1 LKKNRSR
8 FLSNRIAFLAMTI
21 VVLVVVLSFISPYF
35 LSLRTLLDMTQFG
48 AVLALLGIGQ
58 TLVIMG
64 GRGGIDLSVGSIMS
78 LTGVLMAMLVRA
90 GMNIWLACMVCVC
103 LGIMFGLVNGFLVA
117 WMSLPPLIATL
128 GTSYIFSSVALV
140 ITNGVP
146 VSGLPDGFA
155 FVGQGHIVG
164 IPAQVVLVVI
174 PAFLVFTWLVTRT
187 TFGRKVQMVG
197 VNDVAANLVGI
208 NTRSVRTVL
217 YGISGALAALGAIVM
232 TSWLMG
238 AKPDIGVGY
247 DMQSITVA
255 VLGGTSMAG
264 GTGNL
269 LGTLMAVVVIT
280 MIAYGL
286 QLGNVPSVWQLAVV
300 GMLLVGALVANNCLE
315 RRRR

>member
-1 LKKNRSR
+1 
-8 FLSNRIAFLAMTI
+8 MTI
-21 VVLVVVLSFISPYF
+21 VVLIVVLSFVSPYF
-35 LSLRTLLDMTQFG
+35 LSISTLLDMTQFG

-64 GRGGIDLSVGSIMS
+64 GRGGIDLSVGSVLS

-90 GMNIWLACMVCVC
+90 GLNIWLACILCVC
-103 LGIMFGLVNGFLVA
+103 LGVIFGLANGFLVA
-117 WMSLPPLIATL
+117 WMGLPPLIATL
-128 GTSYIFSSVALV
+128 GASYIYSSVALV

-146 VSGLPDGFA
+146 VSGLPEGFS
-155 FVGQGHIVG
+155 FIGHGQIIG
-164 IPAQVVLVVI
+164 IPAQVVIIVI
-174 PAFLVFTWLVTRT
+174 PAFLIFSWIMKRT

-208 NTRSVRTVL
+208 NTRMVRTSL

-255 VLGGTSMAG
+255 VLGGTSMFG
-264 GTGNL
+264 GTGSL
-269 LGTLMAVVVIT
+269 LGTLLAVVVIT

-300 GMLLVGALVANNCLE
+300 GMLLIGALVVNNYLE
-315 RRRR
+315 RRRK